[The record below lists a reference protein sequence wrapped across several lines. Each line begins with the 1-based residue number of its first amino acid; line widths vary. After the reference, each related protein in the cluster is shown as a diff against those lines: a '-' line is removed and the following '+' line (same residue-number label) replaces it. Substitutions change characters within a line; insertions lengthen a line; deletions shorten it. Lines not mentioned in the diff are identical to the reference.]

1 MFFNQMHDVFLIG
14 GLKKAMMQFQN
25 VWRMIS
31 KIKTKGAC
39 KLQ

>member
-14 GLKKAMMQFQN
+14 GLKKAMI
-25 VWRMIS
+25 IS